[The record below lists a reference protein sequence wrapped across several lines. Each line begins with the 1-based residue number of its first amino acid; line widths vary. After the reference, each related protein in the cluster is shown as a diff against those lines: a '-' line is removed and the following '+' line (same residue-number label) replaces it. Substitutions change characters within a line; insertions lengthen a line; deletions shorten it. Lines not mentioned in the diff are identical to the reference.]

1 MKRLLIFLM
10 AALLFVGAAQAA
22 PVDYFAEKEALWERW
37 SKVMH
42 RYPEGPKRTAAFH
55 RYITEP
61 LERLDPGRIQDV
73 KTLCQDAGVPYND
86 NFFSAG
92 SPPGSKD
99 FKPGGDVDAQAPT
112 IRQFYRMRDAATK
125 RGLKTVDNGNSF
137 TVPSHELTV
146 HMKPSDFENPTGRG
160 GYEAA
165 IMNDPENA
173 ERVAQT
179 GSTSIPLPGGA
190 VRLQRNLMST
200 PVTAASDYFKKAHE
214 AREFL
219 EGAHVS
225 RQRVIES
232 LNFSNKAAYKM
243 AGEMRMGGLNPG
255 MAIHRKTLAELDAEL
270 GNRVG
275 KEAVDYARKVNDR
288 AFQRLNKMTD
298 IAARQSARDF
308 AALKNQI
315 VTAEKS
321 GDIRKAIALR
331 QQLNNTRQQVQRVAE
346 MSNKRGLVS
355 RVVDGVDDAADA
367 GGRGSRFLKGASER
381 LGKVTPALKRLGG
394 KLLKGLGYAAR
405 LAQLYAFKKEYDAAV
420 AREEEWAARIGRDPS
435 TGGIAKEFLFGALG
449 FNQAKERTDAAMEQ
463 MGKDKDMLSWEYLKI
478 FLAVEAYQVLDAIK
492 PSGGSDPGTRMVV
505 YLQQNPEFARKLLGR
520 EIHTVPGTPLIIPVP
535 PEDGPKA
542 VAKGK
547 DKTPESPP
555 TNLPPAF
562 GSTANG
568 TDDSGKE
575 GNMADAKAPEP
586 VPEPAPE
593 PKAEPAPLPEP
604 KPTPHR
610 ETATDADEATFNPAR
625 DYTIVAIAL
634 ETELRVCKTGG
645 NTSETLE
652 GVKLGSLSVIVR
664 QDGRDM
670 IIADHRA
677 RDILVKEGLVRIV
690 PLCGYVT
697 TAKYRDFGPGITQ
710 GGEPD
715 QTMSHDECMEKYC
728 PGCAQFSILGTGFGY
743 SHSAEAV
750 GDTPDTYC
758 ADCLEENRARINACA
773 GF

>member
-10 AALLFVGAAQAA
+10 AAMLYVGAAQAA

-37 SKVMH
+37 TKVMG
-42 RYPEGPKRTAAFH
+42 RYPEGPERTAAFR

-86 NFFSAG
+86 KFFSAG
-92 SPPGSKD
+92 SPPGSAG

-112 IRQFYRMRDAATK
+112 IRQFYRMRDAAAK
-125 RGLKTVDNGNSF
+125 RGLKAVDNGNSF

-146 HMKPSDFENPTGRG
+146 HMIPSDFESPTGRG

-200 PVTAASDYFKKAHE
+200 PVTAASDHFKKAHE

-219 EGAHVS
+219 EGAHVPH
-225 RQRVIES
+225 QRIIES
-232 LNFSNKAAYKM
+232 LNFSNKAAHNM
-243 AGEMRMGGLNPG
+243 AVEMRKAGLNPG

-275 KEAVDYARKVNDR
+275 KEAVDYARRVNER
-288 AFQRLNKMTD
+288 AFQRLDKMTE

-315 VTAEKS
+315 VAAEKN

-346 MSNKRGLVS
+346 MSSKRGLVS

-394 KLLKGLGYAAR
+394 KLLKGLGYAAK

-449 FNQAKERTDAAMEQ
+449 FNLAKERTDAAMEQ

-505 YLQQNPEFARKLLGR
+505 YLQQNPEFAKKLLGS
-520 EIHTVPGTPLIIPVP
+520 EIRTVPGTPLIIPVP
-535 PEDGPKA
+535 PEDGPEA
-542 VAKGK
+542 LAK
-547 DKTPESPP
+547 DKKQTSEPVLTAVDSE
-555 TNLPPAF
+555 TNGTG
-562 GSTANG
+562 GSGTEENG
-568 TDDSGKE
+568 TDPDLP
-575 GNMADAKAPEP
+575 AEP
-586 VPEPAPE
+586 TPE
-593 PKAEPAPLPEP
+593 PKAEPATPPAP
-604 KPTPHR
+604 KPIPR
-610 ETATDADEATFNPAR
+610 QEPEDDADEITFNPAR
-625 DYTIVAIAL
+625 EYTIVAIAL
-634 ETELRVCKTGG
+634 ETESRVCKTGG
-645 NTSETLE
+645 NTSETFE

-664 QDGRDM
+664 QGGHDM

-677 RDILVKEGLVRIV
+677 RGILVKEGLVRIV

-715 QTMSHDECMEKYC
+715 QTMSHEECMEKYC
-728 PGCAQFSILGTGFGY
+728 PGCAQSALLGTGFGY
-743 SHSAEAV
+743 SQSALAV
-750 GDTPDTYC
+750 DDKPDTYC

-773 GF
+773 GY

>member
-1 MKRLLIFLM
+1 MKRLIVALM
-10 AALLFVGAAQAA
+10 AAMFCVGAAQAE
-22 PVDYFAEKEALWERW
+22 PVDYFAEKTDLWERW
-37 SKVMH
+37 AQVMH
-42 RYPEGPKRTAAFH
+42 RYPEGPERTAAFH
-55 RYITEP
+55 RHVTEP
-61 LERLDPGRIQDV
+61 LKKMDPGRIQDV
-73 KTLCQDAGVPYND
+73 KALCQDAGVPYD
-86 NFFSAG
+86 DKFFSAG

-112 IRQFYRMRDAATK
+112 QRQFYRLQNSAAK
-125 RGLKTVDNGNSF
+125 RGLKVINNGNSF
-137 TVPSHELTV
+137 SIPSHEVTV
-146 HMKPSDFENPTGRG
+146 HMPPSDYESPTGRG

-165 IMNDPENA
+165 LKSDPEAA

-179 GSTSIPLPGGA
+179 GSTSVPLPGGA

-214 AREFL
+214 ARDFL
-219 EGAHVS
+219 ESARVS
-225 RQRVIES
+225 RQQVIES

-243 AGEMRMGGLNPG
+243 AGEMRKAGLDPG

-315 VTAEKS
+315 VAAEKS

-331 QQLNNTRQQVQRVAE
+331 QQLNNTRQQVRRVAE
-346 MSNKRGLVS
+346 MSSKRGLVS

-367 GGRGSRFLKGASER
+367 GSRGSRFLKGVSER

-449 FNQAKERTDAAMEQ
+449 FHLAKERTDAAMEQ

-535 PEDGPKA
+535 PEDGPKT
-542 VAKGK
+542 VAEDK
-547 DKTPESPP
+547 DKTPESPS
-555 TNLPPAF
+555 TTVPPAF
-562 GSTANG
+562 GSAANG
-568 TDDSGKE
+568 TDDSGEE
-575 GNMADAKAPEP
+575 GNMTDAKTPEP

-604 KPTPHR
+604 KPAPHQ

-625 DYTIVAIAL
+625 DYTIVAVAL
-634 ETELRVCKTGG
+634 ETEPRVCKTGG
-645 NTSETLE
+645 NTSETFE

-670 IIADHRA
+670 IVADHRA

-728 PGCAQFSILGTGFGY
+728 PGCAQSSLLGAAMGER
-743 SHSAEAV
+743 HSMGGG
-750 GDTPDTYC
+750 GDNYC
-758 ADCLEENRARINACA
+758 ADCLEENRGRINACA
-773 GF
+773 GY